1 MLFSLVNGNDKS
13 FLIRNMILIIFKLY
27 VNKSRV
33 SGTLDFNTFLRK
45 LVKVKNLERGAAFN
59 KKQKHV
65 FKEIAYRIKSI

>member
-59 KKQKHV
+59 KKQKHDMFLKKLPIV
-65 FKEIAYRIKSI
+65 

>member
-1 MLFSLVNGNDKS
+1 
-13 FLIRNMILIIFKLY
+13 MILIIFKLY

-59 KKQKHV
+59 KKQKHDMFLKKLPIV
-65 FKEIAYRIKSI
+65 

>member
-45 LVKVKNLERGAAFN
+45 LVKAKNLQRGAAFN
-59 KKQKHV
+59 NKQKHDMFLKKLPIV
-65 FKEIAYRIKSI
+65 